1 MICMQKWCQNCQ
13 VGLIWH
19 TFFTK
24 NFDFWLFFIKK
35 WCQNSLST
43 EGPSEFKAD
52 PLNLRSDPLNLR
64 SDPLNL
70 RSDPLNL
77 RSDPLNLRSDP
88 LNLRS
93 DPLNLRSDPL
103 NLRSGPLNLRSD
115 PLNLRSGPLNLRSDP
130 LNLRSGPLN
139 LRIDPVS
146 LRFCSRT
153 CNKVLVTF
161 EAQTN
166 DLTAT
171 LHNRFGCSHQQKA
184 VTQSRQHIDRIWPLF
199 LVGSHVCACR
209 FTRRPI

>member
-13 VGLIWH
+13 VCLIWH

-24 NFDFWLFFIKK
+24 TLISDCFFIKK

-43 EGPSEFKAD
+43 EGTSEFKVWPSEFK
-52 PLNLRSDPLNLR
+52 P
-64 SDPLNL
+64 
-70 RSDPLNL
+70 
-77 RSDPLNLRSDP
+77 
-88 LNLRS
+88 

-115 PLNLRSGPLNLRSDP
+115 PLNLRTGAR
-130 LNLRSGPLN
+130 N

-161 EAQTN
+161 EGQTN
-166 DLTAT
+166 YLTTT
-171 LHNRFGCSHQQKA
+171 LHNSFGCSHQQKT
-184 VTQSRQHIDRIWPLF
+184 VTQSRQHIDRIWPVF
-199 LVGSHVCACR
+199 LVGSHVCAFR

>member
-70 RSDPLNL
+70 RSAPLTLRSDPLNL
-77 RSDPLNLRSDP
+77 RSDPLNLSSDPLNLRSDP

-93 DPLNLRSDPL
+93 DPLNLSSDPL
-103 NLRSGPLNLRSD
+103 NLRTGPR
-115 PLNLRSGPLNLRSDP
+115 
-130 LNLRSGPLN
+130 N

-161 EAQTN
+161 EGQTN
-166 DLTAT
+166 DSTTT
-171 LHNRFGCSHQQKA
+171 LHNSFGCSHQQKT
-184 VTQSRQHIDRIWPLF
+184 VTQSPQQIDRIWPLF
-199 LVGSHVCACR
+199 LVGSHVCSFR

>member
-24 NFDFWLFFIKK
+24 NSDFWLFFIKK

-52 PLNLRSDPLNLR
+52 PLNLSSDPLNLR

-70 RSDPLNL
+70 SSDPLNL

-115 PLNLRSGPLNLRSDP
+115 PLNLRTGPR
-130 LNLRSGPLN
+130 N

-146 LRFCSRT
+146 LRFCTRT

-161 EAQTN
+161 EGQTN
-166 DLTAT
+166 DLTTT
-171 LHNRFGCSHQQKA
+171 LHNSFGMFWLQSSAKNSYPITAAHWQNLTIVSGRFSCLCFQ
-184 VTQSRQHIDRIWPLF
+184 V
-199 LVGSHVCACR
+199 HVQANL
-209 FTRRPI
+209 IIS

>member
-13 VGLIWH
+13 VALIWH
-19 TFFTK
+19 NFFTK

-52 PLNLRSDPLNLR
+52 PLNLRSVPLNLRSDPLNLR

-88 LNLRS
+88 LNLRT
-93 DPLNLRSDPL
+93 
-103 NLRSGPLNLRSD
+103 GPR
-115 PLNLRSGPLNLRSDP
+115 
-130 LNLRSGPLN
+130 N

-161 EAQTN
+161 EGQTN
-166 DLTAT
+166 DLTTT
-171 LHNRFGCSHQQKA
+171 LHNSFGCSHQQKA
-184 VTQSRQHIDRIWPLF
+184 VTQSRQHIDRTWPLF
-199 LVGSHVCACR
+199 LVGSHVCAFR
-209 FTRRPI
+209 FTRRPV

>member
-19 TFFTK
+19 TCFTK
-24 NFDFWLFFIKK
+24 NFDFCLFFIKK

-43 EGPSEFKAD
+43 GGPSEFKA
-52 PLNLRSDPLNLR
+52 
-64 SDPLNL
+64 
-70 RSDPLNL
+70 
-77 RSDPLNLRSDP
+77 DPLNLRSDP

-115 PLNLRSGPLNLRSDP
+115 PLNLRTGPR
-130 LNLRSGPLN
+130 N

-161 EAQTN
+161 EGQTN
-166 DLTAT
+166 DLTTT
-171 LHNRFGCSHQQKA
+171 LHNSFGCSHQQKA
-184 VTQSRQHIDRIWPLF
+184 VTQSRQHIDRTWPLF
-199 LVGSHVCACR
+199 LVGSHVCAFR